1 MKIISVLILC
11 ALFACTK
18 SPADRSVGPVA
29 NPEPPISNPLQVT
42 EGDSLLVEAS
52 VVEYS
57 EGIISRWKVE
67 VYMSRI
73 VEEPVSVTVE
83 WNGPLGPVS
92 FNATLEPA
100 EREHR
105 FITEFTTPIDSSP
118 ENVRITNVSCG
129 IPELT
134 FRY

>member
-1 MKIISVLILC
+1 MLC
-11 ALFACTK
+11 TLFACTK
-18 SPADRSVGPVA
+18 QSSVIAVTPVE
-29 NPEPPISNPLQVT
+29 NPETPISNPLQIT

-52 VVEYS
+52 VAEYS

-67 VYMSRI
+67 VYMSRL
-73 VEEPVSVTVE
+73 VEEPVSVTIE

-92 FNATLEPA
+92 FYATLEPG
-100 EREHR
+100 ERERR

-118 ENVRITNVSCG
+118 EDIKITNVSCA

-134 FRY
+134 FIY